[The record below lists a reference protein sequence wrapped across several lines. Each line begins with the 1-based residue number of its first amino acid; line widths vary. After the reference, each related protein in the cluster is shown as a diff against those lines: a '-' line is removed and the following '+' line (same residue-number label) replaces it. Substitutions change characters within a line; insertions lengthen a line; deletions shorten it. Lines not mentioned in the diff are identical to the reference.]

1 MGPERLWTLGM
12 HDGSVGSQGGRV
24 SVHPLQFKS
33 QLIVNRFGLDHCSLL
48 PICHFCSFPPGRL
61 DKALVRGKP
70 AFFQQTLTKL
80 GRVEVE
86 NLL

>member
-33 QLIVNRFGLDHCSLL
+33 QLIVNRFGLDHLVFSVTSVPSHLAGWTRPWFVESQL
-48 PICHFCSFPPGRL
+48 PSSRL
-61 DKALVRGKP
+61 
-70 AFFQQTLTKL
+70 
-80 GRVEVE
+80 
-86 NLL
+86 

>member
-33 QLIVNRFGLDHCSLL
+33 QLIVNRFGLDHLVFYQSVTFVPSHLAGWTRPWFVESQL
-48 PICHFCSFPPGRL
+48 PSSRF
-61 DKALVRGKP
+61 
-70 AFFQQTLTKL
+70 
-80 GRVEVE
+80 
-86 NLL
+86 